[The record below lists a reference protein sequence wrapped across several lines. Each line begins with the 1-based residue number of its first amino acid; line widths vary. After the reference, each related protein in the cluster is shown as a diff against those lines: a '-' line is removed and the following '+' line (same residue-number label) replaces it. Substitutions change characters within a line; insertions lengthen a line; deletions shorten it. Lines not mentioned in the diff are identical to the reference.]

1 MNSIVT
7 AKRHCPPRPARLGR
21 RQVNDPALGAAERRP
36 SDEKFIQAVSPL
48 HAAVEEDRES
58 EIRWNWPQ
66 ILLELRQI
74 KKVSARRNKGLFI
87 RRIKVSFVV
96 F

>member
-1 MNSIVT
+1 MV
-7 AKRHCPPRPARLGR
+7 APKRHCPPRLARLGR

-48 HAAVEEDRES
+48 HAAVGEVKES
-58 EIRWNWPQ
+58 EMRWNWPQ
-66 ILLELRQI
+66 IVLEMRQI

-87 RRIKVSFVV
+87 RRIKVSFVG

>member
-1 MNSIVT
+1 V
-7 AKRHCPPRPARLGR
+7 K
-21 RQVNDPALGAAERRP
+21 DPAFGAAEPRP

-48 HAAVEEDRES
+48 QEVLGEVRES
-58 EIRWNWPQ
+58 ETRWNWPQ
-66 ILLELRQI
+66 MLLEMRQI

-87 RRIKVSFVV
+87 RRIKVSFVG